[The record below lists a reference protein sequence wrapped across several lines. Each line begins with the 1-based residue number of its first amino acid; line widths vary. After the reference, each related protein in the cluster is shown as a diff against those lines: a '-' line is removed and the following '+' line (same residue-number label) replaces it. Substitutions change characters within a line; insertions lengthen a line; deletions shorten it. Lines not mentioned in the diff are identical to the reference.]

1 MLENLSV
8 RVKILFLTTVMMI
21 ITCLV
26 AFTGFYFLNKSENS
40 MDDMYN
46 SNLMATQFLNDA
58 NNHFRVIDVDVAY
71 MLLGGDGMDQG
82 ILREDILSRLESI
95 RSNADK
101 VKEISHGERSQQ
113 ILSDLYS
120 HIDQATAAVKA
131 TESLGSSAE
140 DKVKLYESLTST
152 KAISGDL
159 SALTPENVVQG
170 KILFEANNKSYDM
183 SIKIFLGII
192 LAGLIFGIGA
202 AIIIARNIAD
212 PLNRS
217 IGELN
222 AVASGDLTKEIP
234 GELMNRRDEIG
245 AMVQA
250 LHKMQQGLQ
259 SILKSVREEAQR
271 NVEIVET
278 VQGNLEILDDHTRDM
293 SATSEEMAAGTEE
306 TAASTVNM
314 QTLSD
319 HVNEEIRHTAEEAH
333 KSVDYAEEI
342 TSRVAGIKANTDAA
356 SKAAEELYGNTKE
369 TLENAIE
376 SAKVVS
382 DIEQLTEDI
391 TAIAEQTNLLAL
403 NAAIEA
409 ARAGEAGKGF
419 SVVADEVRKLAEQ
432 SQGTADNIKQ
442 LTGKVTDA
450 VDELSRSAFAILKFI
465 DTSVT
470 KDYETMAKTAD
481 QYMKDTS
488 YFREFAQDSNRRA
501 KELTEAV
508 QTMSQSM
515 DEIAKATHEGA
526 VGNTNIAEKVA
537 SMADNAHEILE
548 KMKESEK
555 GAHRLM
561 EQVDRFKL

>member
-8 RVKILFLTTVMMI
+8 RVKILFLTAVMLV

-26 AFTGFYFLNKSENS
+26 AFTGFYFLGKSKDS
-40 MDDMYN
+40 MDAMYN

-58 NNHFRVIDVDVAY
+58 NNHFRMIDVDVAY
-71 MLLGGDGMDQG
+71 MLLGGNGMDQG
-82 ILREDILSRLESI
+82 VLREDILSRLDSI
-95 RSNADK
+95 RGNADK
-101 VKEISHGERSQQ
+101 LKEISRSERSQQ
-113 ILSDLYS
+113 ILSNLYE
-120 HIDQATAAVKA
+120 HIDQAAAAVKA
-131 TESLGSSAE
+131 TENLGSSPE
-140 DKVKLYESLTST
+140 DKIRIYENLTGV

-159 SALTPENVVQG
+159 SAITPENVVQG
-170 KILFEANNKSYDM
+170 KVLFEANNRGYDT
-183 SIKIFLGII
+183 SIKVFLGII
-192 LAGLIFGIGA
+192 LLGLVFGIGA
-202 AIIIARNIAD
+202 AIFIARDIAG
-212 PLNRS
+212 PLKRS
-217 IGELN
+217 IGALD
-222 AVASGDLTKEIP
+222 AVAAGDLTREIP
-234 GELMNRRDEIG
+234 GELMDRRDEIG

-250 LHKMQQGLQ
+250 LGKMQQGLQ
-259 SILKSVREEAQR
+259 GILKSVREEAQR
-271 NVEIVET
+271 NVEIVEK
-278 VQGNLEILDDHTRDM
+278 VQGNLEILNEHTQDM

-319 HVNEEIRHTAEEAH
+319 HVNEEIRHTAEEAR

-342 TSRVAGIKANTDAA
+342 NSRVTVIKADTDAA

-369 TLENAIE
+369 SLESAIE

-382 DIEQLTEDI
+382 DIEQLTGEI

-409 ARAGEAGKGF
+409 ARAGEAGRGF

-432 SQGTADNIKQ
+432 SQSTADNIKQ
-442 LTGKVTDA
+442 LTGKVMGA
-450 VDELSRSAFAILKFI
+450 VEELSKSAFAILRFI
-465 DTSVT
+465 DSSVS
-470 KDYETMAKTAD
+470 KDYETMAQTAD
-481 QYMKDTS
+481 QYMKDTA

-501 KELTEAV
+501 KELTDAI

-537 SMADNAHEILE
+537 SMAENAHEILD
-548 KMKESEK
+548 KMKESEN

-561 EQVDRFKL
+561 EQVERFKL